1 MSTPTNIPET
11 PMGETE
17 QDSFFGSK
25 EKFHQQPQD
34 IFQTILRLTGP
45 DHFDQLCQWME
56 YKQYYTIDDFF
67 ENSYHDLENFDN
79 KGRAT
84 EYKWK
89 GRVNH
94 LSPIVAQKLK
104 CFIKWMT
111 HEERPYE
118 LHDDFLATLTRDSYL
133 KFRHLDTQS
142 FSSSPLSHHE
152 PSKFKTSFQGEF
164 KHQTTSESQTALNN
178 FKKGTKRDASVYP
191 IFKNDKYYDTFQ
203 RSFLANLKAQGLYD
217 VADPDHDPESG
228 DIYEQEL
235 FKGKQSF
242 VYSVLVTS
250 LQTEKG
256 RELVKE
262 FEGDARS
269 IILKLHHYHTK
280 SNVAQHDIITL
291 TTEITNL
298 TLNDS
303 WKGTVRQFLS
313 HFKEKL
319 RLLDS
324 LVPVSDQ
331 LPETTRLTFLQRA
344 VQQNH
349 DLRQIHVMDS
359 VWRFKTDSAEALTF
373 DTYYNL
379 LWDAAHQYDLHQTK
393 KGPQRKAFSS
403 QQEDINDVDEYA
415 NSEEQFFTDPESVEH
430 SPYSVYQSSFH
441 PKMPQNS
448 FLPRHIWETL
458 SESTK
463 QMIIEHNKKVKLN
476 NPTPY
481 PSGSK
486 TKPNPTLGKSTP
498 TPKQVHQHS
507 QDEPTEES
515 PSDTSTQTLVNK
527 CLAESGIDPTDIQNV
542 MSVSHAKRDIS
553 SHDSSRQIQTHQR
566 YVFARVNQSN
576 HHLIDRGANG
586 GLAGADMRVIHTTP
600 RKINIVGIDDHELTG
615 LNVVTAAALLDTQ
628 KGPIIGVF
636 HEYAHLGK
644 GRSNHAAGQ
653 MESFNCQVDDRSKIV
668 GGAQRI
674 ETSEGYVIPL
684 SIESGLVYMHTIR
697 IPTDQDLEKNYPHV
711 FFTSPDIWDA
721 SVLDHEITPSLLEDI
736 NQHSDDSLLQDSIF
750 DEYGDLHHRAIQTL
764 NIFCDLPSPPSGEP
778 LTHAYMHDSN
788 PAEEDWKSL
797 RPYFGWQSEQVIK
810 NTYQVTSR
818 FGGTIP
824 QHDYLKK
831 HFKSR
836 NPVFN
841 IPRRNEAVATDTIFS
856 DTPAINDGST
866 MAQFFIGRD
875 TLVCDA
881 YGIKTQKQFIS
892 TLYDNIRFR
901 GAMTTLITDGGRYEI
916 SKKVADLLRNLFIKQ
931 HESEPYH
938 QHQNKAEQRYGVVK
952 RYINT
957 LMNLTGAPA
966 HCWLLC
972 MLYVCH
978 LLNATASPALGG
990 LTPLQA
996 LTGQVPDISHFLH
1009 FSFWE
1014 PIYYKVDESEP
1025 DHRFPSQS
1033 NEKRGH
1039 WVGFAENKGD
1049 QLTWKI
1055 LTDDTNTIIIRSAV
1069 RSATKTSPNL
1079 RLDPPQGEDQPQDLT
1094 SDVFVYGRPNPDGTD
1109 NTPPM
1114 SIINFDDLLGR
1125 TFLLPMD
1132 ENGERKR
1139 ATISEHVK
1147 ELYQQQVSREDQLR
1161 FKMVLMEINSMTS
1174 FHITNLWN
1182 I

>member
-1 MSTPTNIPET
+1 M
-11 PMGETE
+11 
-17 QDSFFGSK
+17 Q
-25 EKFHQQPQD
+25 
-34 IFQTILRLTGP
+34 
-45 DHFDQLCQWME
+45 
-56 YKQYYTIDDFF
+56 
-67 ENSYHDLENFDN
+67 
-79 KGRAT
+79 
-84 EYKWK
+84 
-89 GRVNH
+89 
-94 LSPIVAQKLK
+94 
-104 CFIKWMT
+104 
-111 HEERPYE
+111 
-118 LHDDFLATLTRDSYL
+118 
-133 KFRHLDTQS
+133 
-142 FSSSPLSHHE
+142 
-152 PSKFKTSFQGEF
+152 
-164 KHQTTSESQTALNN
+164 
-178 FKKGTKRDASVYP
+178 
-191 IFKNDKYYDTFQ
+191 
-203 RSFLANLKAQGLYD
+203 
-217 VADPDHDPESG
+217 
-228 DIYEQEL
+228 
-235 FKGKQSF
+235 
-242 VYSVLVTS
+242 
-250 LQTEKG
+250 
-256 RELVKE
+256 
-262 FEGDARS
+262 
-269 IILKLHHYHTK
+269 LHHYHTK

-291 TTEITNL
+291 TTDITNL

-331 LPETTRLTFLQRA
+331 LPETTRITFLQRA

-349 DLRQIHVMDS
+349 YLRQIHVMDS
-359 VWRFKTDSAEALTF
+359 VWRFKTDSTDALTF

-379 LWDAAHQYDLHQTK
+379 LWDAAHQYDLHQVK
-393 KGPQRKAFSS
+393 KGPQRKAFFS
-403 QQEDINDVDEYA
+403 QQEKLSDDDEYA
-415 NSEEQFFTDPESVEH
+415 YEAEQFSTDPDPEEH

-441 PKMPQNS
+441 PKVPQKS
-448 FLPRHIWETL
+448 FLPPQIWETL

-486 TKPNPTLGKSTP
+486 TKPNPTLGKP
-498 TPKQVHQHS
+498 TPAPQQVHLHS
-507 QDEPTEES
+507 QDEPTEE
-515 PSDTSTQTLVNK
+515 PPPNTSTQTPVNK
-527 CLAESGIDPTDIQNV
+527 SLAESGIDPTDIQNV
-542 MSVSHAKRDIS
+542 MSVSYAKRNIS
-553 SHDSSRQIQTHQR
+553 SHESSRHIQTHQR

-600 RKINIVGIDDHELTG
+600 RKINSVGIDDHELTG

-644 GRSNHAAGQ
+644 GRSIHAAGQ
-653 MESFNCQVDDRSKIV
+653 MEWFNCQVDDRSKLV

-684 SIESGLVYMHTIR
+684 SIESGLVYMHSIR
-697 IPTDQDLEKNYPHV
+697 IPTDQDLQNYPHV
-711 FFTSPDIWDA
+711 FFTSPHIWDA

-750 DEYGDLHHRAIQTL
+750 DEYGDLHHRAIQSL
-764 NIFCDLPSPPSGEP
+764 NIFCDLPSLPPGEP
-778 LTHAYMHDSN
+778 ITHAHLHDSN

-810 NTYQVTSR
+810 DTYKVTSR

-841 IPRRNEAVATDTIFS
+841 IPRRNEPVATDTIFS

-866 MAQFFIGRD
+866 MAQFFVGRD

-881 YGIKTQKQFIS
+881 YGIKSQKQFIN

-916 SKKVADLLRNLFIKQ
+916 SKKVADLLRSLFIKQ
-931 HESEPYH
+931 YESEPYH
-938 QHQNKAEQRYGVVK
+938 QHQNKAEQRYGVVN
-952 RYINT
+952 RYITT

-972 MLYVCH
+972 MLYVCN

-990 LTPLQA
+990 FTPLQA
-996 LTGQVPDISHFLH
+996 LTGQVPDISHFSIFHSGNL
-1009 FSFWE
+1009 SITKWM
-1014 PIYYKVDESEP
+1014 KVNLTTD
-1025 DHRFPSQS
+1025 FPP
-1033 NEKRGH
+1033 NLMRRE
-1039 WVGFAENKGD
+1039 AN
-1049 QLTWKI
+1049 LTWKI
-1055 LTDDTNTIIIRSAV
+1055 LTDDTNTIIIGSAV

-1079 RLDPPQGEDQPQDLT
+1079 RLDPPKGEDQPQDLT
-1094 SDVFVYGRPNPDGTD
+1094 SDVFVYGRPNPDGSD

-1139 ATISEHVK
+1139 ATISEHVND
-1147 ELYQQQVSREDQLR
+1147 LCQQQVSREDQLR
-1161 FKMVLMEINSMTS
+1161 FKLKIDGDQLDDLISYNQLMEYLEDKTDTGPLEDGLYRFKCIKDHKGPYTS
-1174 FHITNLWN
+1174 SDPEYSYNLLIEWETGEQTWEPLSNIIASDPYTCAVYAKEHNLLNTPGWKLLKRHARTARRLIRTLKKSKYRQARASRKYKHGWEVPRDYAHALQLDIHNGNNKWKEAIDLEIEQIKEYQVFKDFGKAVYDKNNITNAPKGHQKIRVHFVFDVKHCGKFKARLVADGHFTKEPMETVYSGVVSIRNLRLACSLQNSITWN
-1182 I
+1182 YGEQMLEMQPPSTHKGESLHCGWPEFEE